1 VATSLAAAREK
12 FVRKMNSTGGANYDA
27 AKGRMVENYRNGFQ
41 HLGVTVG
48 PNTTRAYQEGVS
60 SVSGSDVAQRAAS
73 AADKWERN
81 YRARMAQ

>member
-1 VATSLAAAREK
+1 VATSLTAAREK
-12 FVRKMNSTGGANYDA
+12 FVRKMQSTGGANYDS

-48 PNTTRAYQEGVS
+48 PNTTRAYQEGIA
-60 SVSGSDVAQRAAS
+60 SVSGSEVASRAAS
-73 AADKWERN
+73 SADKWERN